1 MPQLAPGGKFVFGW
15 SIINDDYTIQPP
27 KMAVEEYSSAAE
39 GKVILMSGS
48 KTTGGFSVS
57 RKSSI
62 EKSKMAPL
70 LDANPSLRDYKLR
83 EGEVIEYNGRFFC
96 WLSISKSGS
105 IKLNDEILRA
115 YSIKIGDRL
124 LAIRG
129 SCVGFAMGAKG
140 RLIGLARN
148 YEGEIEVY

>member
-1 MPQLAPGGKFVFGW
+1 MPQIAAGGKFVFGW
-15 SIINDDYTIQPP
+15 SIIKDDYTIQPP
-27 KMAVEEYSSAAE
+27 
-39 GKVILMSGS
+39 
-48 KTTGGFSVS
+48 
-57 RKSSI
+57 
-62 EKSKMAPL
+62 KMAPL

-96 WLSISKSGS
+96 WLSVSESGA